1 MSGNSALRFW
11 APLAVIVLLI
21 GGLWA
26 ASDRPPRMPADG
38 DHAAELSEARCL
50 ECHGHAA
57 RHPRPADHPQRDDCY
72 SCHKDAAGAL
82 HPRRGAPQSIPGGW
96 AADPRQR

>member
-1 MSGNSALRFW
+1 MAANSRLRLF
-11 APLAVIVLLI
+11 APLAAIVLLI

-38 DHAAELSEARCL
+38 DHKPELVEVRCL
-50 ECHGHAA
+50 ECHGHTA

-72 SCHKDAAGAL
+72 SCHEDAAGRL
-82 HPRRGAPQSIPGGW
+82 HPRRGAPQSLLGGW
-96 AADPRQR
+96 ESDPRLR